1 MITLNRKTAVKP
13 KSAAQAKKDLELRIE
28 MDDIERAAR
37 FKREQQEHE
46 RDAWR
51 NNVAEI
57 DTTTEKTKALA
68 RWQARG
74 RKMIPYIPLMIVNS
88 AALQGQFS
96 WALDHLA
103 VGDPE
108 TITRTFAALVYAVA
122 VESIAL
128 FLQYYANR
136 ALKNRDS
143 AGMLYLSA
151 FLVAGL
157 VSAIN
162 FSHYHVENADLL
174 DLNKQATAFAFAL
187 CSLISPWLWRIHSR
201 AEAREILKAAGE
213 IDSRGV
219 KLSLSRKIWHPVWSV
234 KVISFNAWTGE
245 TNPAKA
251 VEAWE
256 LHKAEQAAAEEA
268 ERITKNAAKGD
279 DPVRDEAAKRRLAL
293 KNQREPKRV
302 ENLNGDLT
310 LHPKYAEG
318 RKLYEESLQ
327 GVGRALSQRDLAKR
341 LGMKNRSLAAAII
354 KNVKAEL

>member
-1 MITLNRKTAVKP
+1 MITLSRKPKAKP
-13 KSAAQAKKDLELRIE
+13 KSAAQIEKDLQLRIKLDE
-28 MDDIERAAR
+28 IERAAR
-37 FKREQQEHE
+37 FKREQEEHE

-51 NNVAEI
+51 KDVAEI
-57 DTTTEKTKALA
+57 DTTAEKIKALA

-103 VGDPE
+103 VGDPK
-108 TITRTFAALVYAVA
+108 TITRTFAAMVYAVA

-157 VSAIN
+157 VASIN
-162 FSHYHVENADLL
+162 FSHYHVPDRPLW
-174 DLNKQATAFAFAL
+174 DLNVQATAYAFAL

-201 AEAREILKAAGE
+201 AEAREALKAAGE

-219 KLSLSRKIWHPVWSV
+219 KLSLSRKVWHPIRSI
-234 KVISFNAWTGE
+234 KVISLSAWTGE
-245 TNPAKA
+245 TNPTKA

-256 LHKAEQAAAEEA
+256 SLRSAQAIVQEA
-268 ERITKNAAKGD
+268 D
-279 DPVRDEAAKRRLAL
+279 DKVRDEAAKRKLAL
-293 KNQREPKRV
+293 KSQRQPKRV
-302 ENLNGDLT
+302 ENLNGDLRQ
-310 LHPKYAEG
+310 HPKYTEAI
-318 RKLYEESLQ
+318 KLYTESTT
-327 GVGRALSQRDLAKR
+327 GPGKPLSQRDLAKR
-341 LGMKNRSLAAAII
+341 LGMANRNLARQAI
-354 KNVKAEL
+354 KDVNGSANNGLRTAP